1 MTTFKLNQGNG
12 DGRQHVWLAAFDASL
27 EDKEL
32 ADYILAEHET
42 ISEALNAL
50 GFTRGK
56 VHLSEGLFP
65 DDAA

>member
-1 MTTFKLNQGNG
+1 MSTFDLTAANG
-12 DGRQHVWLAAFDASL
+12 DGTTHIWLAAHDASL

-42 ISEALNAL
+42 ISEALNAV
-50 GFTRGK
+50 GFTQGT